1 VATKNARNPKGIS
14 GIRVYLGKTTSWTG
28 QWIQIERP
36 GFDCPNDASCDS
48 VESGCF
54 RSERDFYAVTVFAF
68 F

>member
-1 VATKNARNPKGIS
+1 VFILVRLLLGLDS
-14 GIRVYLGKTTSWTG
+14 GFK
-28 QWIQIERP
+28 IERP
-36 GFDCPNDASCDS
+36 GFDCPNDAPCDS